1 MRSWLRAV
9 GSMSRMAQFLLFMGW
24 GLGTTEEV
32 FSMCDYSLHNV
43 KSRPA
48 QVGDKLT
55 TRNFNTG
62 TRGFAAPEDVSTA
75 VCVLPGTE
83 LAFSKEVRFGR
94 SGFFGSTVRAIDHKT
109 AIFRQINK
117 EEPRT
122 HHDALEFPDG
132 AMVLLTDLVEGQEA
146 TVLQLPAQP
155 ANAAEAE
162 AQERIAYVG

>member
-1 MRSWLRAV
+1 
-9 GSMSRMAQFLLFMGW
+9 
-24 GLGTTEEV
+24 
-32 FSMCDYSLHNV
+32 MCDYSLHNI

-48 QVGDKLT
+48 KVGDKLT

-83 LAFSKEVRFGR
+83 VAFASQVRCGPSGLFGLKV
-94 SGFFGSTVRAIDHKT
+94 STLNHST
-109 AIFRQINK
+109 AIFRQVNK
-117 EEPRT
+117 DEPRA

-132 AMVLLTDLVEGQEA
+132 QVVLLTDMVEDQEA

-155 ANAAEAE
+155 ATAAEE
-162 AQERIAYVG
+162 KEQERVAYVG

>member
-1 MRSWLRAV
+1 MSPPGEFLAFLSV
-9 GSMSRMAQFLLFMGW
+9 GA
-24 GLGTTEEV
+24 GTTEEV

-48 QVGDKLT
+48 KVGDKLT
-55 TRNFNTG
+55 THHFNTG

-83 LAFSKEVRFGR
+83 LAFATEVRCGQ
-94 SGFFGSTVRAIDHKT
+94 SGFFDCKVGSVNHTM
-109 AIFRQINK
+109 AIFRQINRDN
-117 EEPRT
+117 PHT

-132 AMVLLTDLVEGQEA
+132 QIVRLTDLFEGQEA

-155 ANAAEAE
+155 ANAAEAK
-162 AQERIAYVG
+162 AQERVASVG